1 MKTMGMNHIQIS
13 VSNLEQSLSFYMG
26 LLGMKETAR
35 HGSLVFLQSAQGNDV
50 LTLHQTSDPVDG
62 SVGGL
67 QHFGFPVPKEDH
79 AAAVEEARKF
89 GCEVLGVGQHSEDV
103 LYAYIKDPDGY
114 IIEIEG

>member
-1 MKTMGMNHIQIS
+1 MKTMGLNHIQIN
-13 VSNLEQSLSFYMG
+13 VSDMERSLNFYTG
-26 LLGMKETAR
+26 LLGMRETAR
-35 HGSLVFLQSAQGNDV
+35 HGPLVFLESAEGHDV
-50 LTLHQTSDPVDG
+50 LTLHQTNDPVDG

-67 QHFGFPVPKEDH
+67 QHFGFPVPKEEH

>member
-1 MKTMGMNHIQIS
+1 MKTMGLNHIQIN
-13 VSNLEQSLSFYMG
+13 VSNLERSLSFYTG

-35 HGSLVFLQSAQGNDV
+35 HGPLVFLQSAEGNDIIA
-50 LTLHQTSDPVDG
+50 LHQTNEPVDG

-89 GCEVLGVGQHSEDV
+89 GCEVLSVGQHSDDD

-114 IIEIEG
+114 TIEIEG